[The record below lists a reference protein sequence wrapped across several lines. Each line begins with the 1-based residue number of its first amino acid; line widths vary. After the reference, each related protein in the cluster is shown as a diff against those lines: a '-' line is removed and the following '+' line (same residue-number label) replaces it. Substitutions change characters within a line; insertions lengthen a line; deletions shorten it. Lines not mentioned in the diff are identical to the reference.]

1 MSFLYPNVFFMML
14 IPLILLILLILT
26 NKDNM
31 EKYFSKDILEKL
43 AVGKKG
49 LDKNTRNGLF
59 FAVLVLFIAALARP
73 VMDKKDIEV
82 KQKLIPLV
90 IALDLS
96 RSMQAEDIYPNR
108 ISLAKKK
115 LKDIISL
122 FPNATIGILL
132 FAEDS
137 FILSPVTEDFVSL
150 NYIVD
155 NIDTSSQ
162 LSNGSN
168 ISAVLQGTKHMLND
182 YRVKN
187 LIILSDGGN
196 AGSYGEELQYAKD
209 NNISIYSIGLATQK
223 GAPIPAKEGY
233 LTDKSGKIVN
243 VKLNESIKNLS
254 IESGGGYIGFS
265 LNDSDV
271 KAIVHRIN
279 AQSKKEELKSRQVK
293 IYKELFYYPLGLA
306 LLILLIA
313 LSSFPSFKRK
323 TASSGLI
330 ILLGLFF
337 YPLKGYSFEFEFENI
352 EKAKNYYE
360 NKEYEKAADEYRKIP
375 GSAHSLYN
383 LGNTL
388 YKQGKYEEAVKT
400 YSKIVTENKELEYKK
415 LHNLGNSFVKTDAL
429 EKAKEFYEKA
439 LKIKNDKETKE
450 NLDLVN
456 KELEKEK
463 QKENKDK
470 NKDNKDNNQNDQK
483 NKEEDKKKEQNKSGD
498 KKQGDPKE
506 KEKKSK
512 EDREKAQKDQDQD
525 HSKEGEKGKEDKKEE
540 HSTAKAP
547 EGAEKQEPISDMEEK
562 KWMKL
567 LEDQKSPLFIQ
578 KVESKKGKND
588 DEQPW

>member
-73 VMDKKDIEV
+73 VMDKKDIDV

-115 LKDIISL
+115 LKDIIGL

-196 AGSYGEELQYAKD
+196 ADSYEQELQYAKD

-271 KAIVHRIN
+271 KAIVQRIN
-279 AQSKKEELKSRQVK
+279 SQSQKEELKSRQVK

-323 TASSGLI
+323 SANGTLI
-330 ILLGLFF
+330 ILLGLFL

-360 NKEYEKAADEYRKIP
+360 NKEYEKAADEYRKI
-375 GSAHSLYN
+375 SSSSHSLYN
-383 LGNTL
+383 LGNSL

-400 YSKIVTENKELEYKK
+400 YSKIVTEDKELEYKK
-415 LHNLGNSFVKTDAL
+415 LHNLGNSFVKTGAL
-429 EKAKEFYEKA
+429 EKGKEFYEKA

-450 NLDLVN
+450 NLELVN
-456 KELEKEK
+456 KELEKQK

-470 NKDNKDNNQNDQK
+470 NKDKKQNDEK
-483 NKEEDKKKEQNKSGD
+483 NKEEDKKGDQNKNGD

-506 KEKKSK
+506 NEKRNK
-512 EDREKAQKDQDQD
+512 EDQQKAQKEQDKNP
-525 HSKEGEKGKEDKKEE
+525 SKDGNGDKKEE
-540 HSTAKAP
+540 QSRAKASS
-547 EGAEKQEPISDMEEK
+547 GAKKQEPISDMEEK

>member
-14 IPLILLILLILT
+14 IPLILLIVLILT

-31 EKYFSKDILEKL
+31 EKYFSKDILKKL

-59 FAVLVLFIAALARP
+59 FAVLVLFISALARP

-122 FPNATIGILL
+122 LPNATIGILL

-150 NYIVD
+150 NYMVE
-155 NIDTSSQ
+155 NLDTSRH

-196 AGSYGEELQYAKD
+196 DDSYKEELQYAKD
-209 NNISIYSIGLATQK
+209 NSISIYSIGLATK
-223 GAPIPAKEGY
+223 EGAPIPAKEGY

-265 LNDSDV
+265 LDDSDV
-271 KAIVHRIN
+271 KAIVQRIN
-279 AQSKKEELKSRQVK
+279 AQSKKEELKSRQLK

-306 LLILLIA
+306 LFILLIA

-352 EKAKNYYE
+352 EKAKNYYL

-415 LHNLGNSFVKTDAL
+415 LHNLGNSFVKTGAL
-429 EKAKEFYEKA
+429 EKGKEFYEKA

-450 NLDLVN
+450 NLELVN
-456 KELEKEK
+456 KELEKQK

-470 NKDNKDNNQNDQK
+470 NKDKKQNDEK
-483 NKEEDKKKEQNKSGD
+483 NKEEDKKGDQNKNGD
-498 KKQGDPKE
+498 KKQDDPKE
-506 KEKKSK
+506 KEKKNK
-512 EDREKAQKDQDQD
+512 EDQQKAQKEQDKD
-525 HSKEGEKGKEDKKEE
+525 PSKDGNGDKKEE
-540 HSTAKAP
+540 QSRAKASS
-547 EGAEKQEPISDMEEK
+547 GAKKQEPISDMEEK